1 MNVEPSNHQNVNFA
15 PLLENP
21 LTMTVPTPTAEQL
34 RARIDTQRVPQ
45 HVAIIMDG
53 NGRWAQRQ
61 GELRVVGHSNGVK
74 SVRETLVAATEIG
87 VKYLTLYAFSTEN
100 WSRPQAEVDALM
112 DLLVNTLMSEM
123 ESLHEN
129 GVRLHTI
136 GDTDSLPPTCRATL
150 LKAIQQTA
158 HNDRVILTL
167 ALSYSARWEL
177 LRATRSIAQDLKDG
191 RIGMHDVN
199 EALIDQ
205 RLSTVGMPDPELMI
219 RTSGEQRISNFLL
232 WQIAYAELWFTPVL
246 WPDFRKEHLFQAVLD
261 FQNRERR
268 FGLTS
273 DQVTLP

>member
-1 MNVEPSNHQNVNFA
+1 MATFA
-15 PLLENP
+15 AYSAGLPAAPAATPVATTPPLDN
-21 LTMTVPTPTAEQL
+21 AEAL
-34 RARIDTQRVPQ
+34 KARIDRARVPL

-53 NGRWAQRQ
+53 NGRWARQ
-61 GELRVVGHSNGVK
+61 HGEMRVVGHSHGVQ
-74 SVRETLVAATEIG
+74 SVRDTLVGATEIG

-100 WSRPQAEVDALM
+100 WNRPRAEVDALM
-112 DLLVNTLMSEM
+112 DLLVNTLVSEL
-123 ESLHEN
+123 EGLHEN

-136 GDTDSLPPTCRATL
+136 GDTDSLPKDCRATL

-158 HNDRVILTL
+158 HNDRVTLTL

-177 LRATRSIAQDLKDG
+177 LRAVRSIATDVHSG
-191 RIGMHDVN
+191 RIGLHDIT
-199 EALIDQ
+199 EALVDD
-205 RLSTVGMPDPELMI
+205 RLTTAGMPAPELLI

-261 FQNRERR
+261 YQGRERR

-273 DQVTLP
+273 DQLTEG

>member
-1 MNVEPSNHQNVNFA
+1 MNNELSSHQNVNFA
-15 PLLENP
+15 PPVENP
-21 LTMTVPTPTAEQL
+21 PTMPAPMPTADEL
-34 RARIDTQRVPQ
+34 RARIDPQRVPQ

-150 LKAIQQTA
+150 LRAIQQTS
-158 HNDRVILTL
+158 HNDRVTLTL

-199 EALIDQ
+199 EAMIAE
-205 RLSTVGMPDPELMI
+205 RLSTVGMPDPELLI

-261 FQNRERR
+261 YQNRERR

-273 DQVTLP
+273 DQVTPA